1 MRTVILSHPKRLV
14 FGNGSSEQLIEDI
27 KAHQFKNAF
36 VVTVPQI
43 MNSVRHIIEG
53 IEKTGAKVT
62 VDDSIISEPTVETF
76 GRSLEKAAAADTD
89 CVIGIG
95 GGSVLDVAKLVA
107 AMLHNNQKINDVF
120 GIGLLSGRSTF
131 LACLPTTSGT
141 GSEVSPNAILLD
153 ESDNLK
159 KGVISPHLL
168 PDASYVDPK
177 LTLTVPP
184 SVTAAT
190 GMDALTHCIE
200 AYANKFAHPVVD
212 LYALEGIRLI
222 SSSIKK
228 AYDDGSDLEAREK
241 LALGSMFGGL
251 CLGPVNTAAVHAL
264 SYPLGGEFHIAHG
277 LSNALLLPYV
287 LQFNLPA
294 APKRYADIAAAL
306 GADEKDNNADTA
318 KAGIEILKNLAKSCG
333 IPLKL
338 SEIKIPKDSIPRIAE
353 MALTVQR
360 LLKNNVREVSLED
373 AVGIY
378 EKAY

>member
-1 MRTVILSHPKRLV
+1 MRTVTLSHPKRLV
-14 FGNGSSEQLIEDI
+14 FGNDSSIQLIEDI
-27 KAHQFKNAF
+27 KIQKFKNVF
-36 VVTVPQI
+36 VITVPQVL
-43 MNSVRHIIEG
+43 NSIQHIIEG
-53 IEKTGAKVT
+53 IKNTGSNVII
-62 VDDSIISEPTVETF
+62 DDSIISEPTIESF
-76 GRSLEKAAAADTD
+76 SKSLKKASKAGTD

-107 AMLHNNQKINDVF
+107 AMLHNKQQLNEVF
-120 GIGLLSGRSTF
+120 GIGILTSRSTF

-168 PDASYVDPK
+168 ADASYVDPK

-184 SVTAAT
+184 AITAAT

-200 AYANKFAHPVVD
+200 AYANKFAHPIVD

-228 AYDDGSDLEAREK
+228 AYDDGSNLEVREK

-264 SYPLGGEFHIAHG
+264 SYPLGGDFHIAHG

-287 LQFNLPA
+287 MEFNLQA
-294 APKRYADIAAAL
+294 APPRYADIAVAL
-306 GADEKDNNADTA
+306 GAKVKENEIQTA
-318 KAGIEILKNLAKSCG
+318 ETGVEILRNLATSCR

-338 SEIKIPKDSIPRIAE
+338 SEIKIPKAAIPKIAE
-353 MALTVQR
+353 MALTIQR
-360 LLKNNVREVSLED
+360 LLKNNIREVSLED
-373 AVGIY
+373 AISIY